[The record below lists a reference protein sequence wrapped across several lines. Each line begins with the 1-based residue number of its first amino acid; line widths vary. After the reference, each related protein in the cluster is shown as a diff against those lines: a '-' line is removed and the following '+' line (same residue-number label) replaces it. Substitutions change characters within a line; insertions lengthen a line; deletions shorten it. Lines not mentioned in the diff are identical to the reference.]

1 MTRHRI
7 HVNLTLIVVCA
18 ALMTGCAA
26 PLTSATSGKAP
37 VTLTNVTVVDGDT
50 LRATVG
56 GARERIRIVGIDA
69 PELAHD
75 PSPAECWSTE
85 AGVALGELLEGQ
97 PVLASSV
104 DDVDDRD
111 RYDRLLRQ
119 VNVAG
124 QDVAEY
130 LLEQGHATSFRALK
144 NHQVARS
151 YLDIERAAESERRG
165 LWGACDTA
173 RGNGPRELIS
183 KGTEG

>member
-7 HVNLTLIVVCA
+7 HVNLTLIVMLA
-18 ALMTGCAA
+18 ALLIGCAA

-69 PELAHD
+69 PEVSHE

-97 PVLASSV
+97 SVLASSV

-111 RYDRLLRQ
+111 RYDRLIRQ

-124 QDVAEY
+124 QDVDEY
-130 LLEQGHATSFRALK
+130 LLEQGHAAAFRAMD
-144 NHQVARS
+144 NHQLA
-151 YLDIERAAESERRG
+151 
-165 LWGACDTA
+165 
-173 RGNGPRELIS
+173 PELS
-183 KGTEG
+183 RH